1 MKNFSAW
8 IWIMTDNINK
18 LSQNIN
24 GNKQQQTSASIV
36 NLTDEGK
43 QRLFLIFN
51 LNNLYYIEKRTDK
64 TIIFE

>member
-51 LNNLYYIEKRTDK
+51 LDNLCYIEKR
-64 TIIFE
+64 IILK

>member
-1 MKNFSAW
+1 
-8 IWIMTDNINK
+8 MTDNINK

-51 LNNLYYIEKRTDK
+51 LDNLYYIEKRTDK
-64 TIIFE
+64 NDNLGLKFSYQNI